1 MINIQDANFNI
12 SLDEFVSFYFKLVN
26 KNLNHLGQHSKNVQM
41 VAELIAENLKVKSHE
56 RLILKY
62 GALLHD
68 VGKTFVPGDI
78 LNASR
83 NLTSV
88 EFEIVKT
95 HTMFGWEVLNSFSC
109 IPAEMKMLALMH
121 HYRNGYGYPKG
132 SVHKISMNILLID
145 ILTIADSFVAIM
157 EPRVY
162 KKPLNEIQAFLVIN
176 DPDNDRN
183 AGLSCEVLD
192 VLKYLIDNKK
202 IILSDFF

>member
-41 VAELIAENLKVKSHE
+41 VAELIAENLNVKLPE

-83 NLTSV
+83 N
-88 EFEIVKT
+88 
-95 HTMFGWEVLNSFSC
+95 
-109 IPAEMKMLALMH
+109 
-121 HYRNGYGYPKG
+121 
-132 SVHKISMNILLID
+132 
-145 ILTIADSFVAIM
+145 
-157 EPRVY
+157 
-162 KKPLNEIQAFLVIN
+162 
-176 DPDNDRN
+176 
-183 AGLSCEVLD
+183 
-192 VLKYLIDNKK
+192 
-202 IILSDFF
+202 